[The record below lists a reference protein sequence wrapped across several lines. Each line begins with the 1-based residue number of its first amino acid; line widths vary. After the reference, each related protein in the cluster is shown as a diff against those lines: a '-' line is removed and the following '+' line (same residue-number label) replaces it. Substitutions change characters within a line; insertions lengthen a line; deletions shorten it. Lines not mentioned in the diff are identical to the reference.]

1 MKKKAIERVPY
12 IPAVRANRSYAYTAS
27 VVVTDISGAEHLLI
41 DIYTNTKNGRKR
53 PKVRLAYTRT
63 DWGIYRPVTG
73 KWSAGSCYSTDYSN
87 EVWHGDDDNRQVKTF
102 IHTDDESLIKRWTGF
117 SNTYTDW
124 VRALRSFEDNIRWNR
139 QKNRYKNRQD
149 RLAARQADTPPLPE
163 DLEEW
168 CKRRLFD
175 GEHFLYYKRHG
186 RYADVCCS
194 ACGQVTTVCTKRS
207 ESYESQFERFALPKQ
222 NECGICPNCKRI
234 GKWKA
239 LGKTRNAYG
248 LTRHAYIGQ
257 QFREQGAVIRY
268 IEAETIYNIDVV
280 LEDSR
285 EVMTGASESLRVT
298 EIARSYIEPGRNIQR
313 DYHKYNPYTGTTF
326 WEDCNLAGM
335 NNITLSD
342 GLVYSG
348 TWAELDKTCLK
359 YSAAKEYA
367 IYRKSCNLMEYAERY
382 MRYKQLEFLTK
393 AGFTHIVDEL
403 VKCRLGHVAD
413 ADATNPA
420 DFLGINP
427 ERVKMLQEEKG
438 DIQLLKALQ
447 REKRKGEH
455 WNTEE
460 LELYRLFIYSPDL
473 DTMLTRMSIIKL
485 KHYLE
490 KQTGVSIGAGMCGHA
505 SALVSQTYRTYTDY
519 LGMRQQTGYA
529 LTDSIILFP
538 KNLKQEHDKLVLEIN
553 KAKAEKREQ
562 EVNERFPDIK
572 KHYRRIRRMY
582 YYETDEYIIRPAR
595 SAAEIVQE
603 GRILHH
609 CVGGDTYLDR
619 HNKGKSYILFLRP
632 KGGQDTPYVTIEI
645 KDNAIQQWYGAY
657 DKKPDKDNIDAL
669 LNGYV
674 HHLIG
679 DDIQNRLMVTA

>member
-1 MKKKAIERVPY
+1 VKKKAIERVQY
-12 IPAVRANRSYAYTAS
+12 IPAVRANKSYAYTAS
-27 VVVTDISGAEHLLI
+27 VVVADISGVEHLLI
-41 DIYTNTKNGRKR
+41 DIYTNTKDGRKR

-63 DWGIYRPVTG
+63 DWGIYHPGTG
-73 KWSAGSCYSTDYSN
+73 EWSAGSCYSADYN
-87 EVWHGDDDNRQVKTF
+87 EEVWHEDDDNRQTKTF
-102 IHTDDESLIKRWTGF
+102 IHTESEKLIKRWIGY
-117 SNTYTDW
+117 SNTYADW
-124 VRALRSFEDNIRWNR
+124 VRALRALESTIKRNR
-139 QKNRYKNRQD
+139 RKRRYENRLD

-163 DLEEW
+163 DIEDW

-194 ACGQVTTVCTKRS
+194 VCGQVTTVCTKRS
-207 ESYESQFERFALPKQ
+207 EAYESQFERIVTPRQ
-222 NECGICPNCKRI
+222 NERGTCPNCSAP
-234 GKWKA
+234 GMWKA
-239 LGKTRNAYG
+239 LGKTKNAYG
-248 LTRHAYIGQ
+248 LTRHVYIGQ
-257 QFREQGAVIRY
+257 QFRQQGAVIRY
-268 IEAETIYNIDVV
+268 IEAEAIYNVDVV

-298 EIARSYIEPGRNIQR
+298 EIARSYIEPDKKIQK
-313 DYHKYNPYTGTTF
+313 DYNKYNPYTGTTF
-326 WEDCNLAGM
+326 WDDCNLGGM
-335 NNITLSD
+335 NNITLGD
-342 GLVYSG
+342 GLVYFG

-669 LNGYV
+669 LDGYV